1 MPQAPQPPLHLPQ
14 PSSGPTGRGLGP
26 KRPPGA
32 PGETRVLPRAA
43 GPAAPQAGNAS
54 PPRAG
59 VRPAS
64 ARMAALLLQLTQRE
78 ERLRDGAVAALVH
91 RIPGWVTPDGL
102 SQLRLGFVAAAAL
115 SAALGAELRVVLVL
129 FGAAVLTDFLDGPLA
144 RWRGATSDRGA
155 RLDQVADAVTGG
167 SLGLLAVAQGV
178 VDRELVLAMVIP
190 QAAQAA
196 VAAWRRVPVGGRTT
210 TVGRLQFV
218 LMLAGFGVGLWGV
231 SAASPSLVRLGR
243 GLLYAEAA
251 VGAVVA
257 VLRGLGVYPEPPEGP

>member
-1 MPQAPQPPLHLPQ
+1 M
-14 PSSGPTGRGLGP
+14 
-26 KRPPGA
+26 
-32 PGETRVLPRAA
+32 
-43 GPAAPQAGNAS
+43 S
-54 PPRAG
+54 PPSG
-59 VRPAS
+59 VRPAPPRL
-64 ARMAALLLQLTQRE
+64 ATLLLQLTQRE
-78 ERLRDGAVAALVH
+78 EHLRDRALAAVVC

-102 SQLRLGFVAAAAL
+102 SQLRLGFVAAAAVG
-115 SAALGAELRVVLVL
+115 AAMGAELRFVLLL

-144 RWRGATSDRGA
+144 RRRGAVSDRGA

-178 VDRELVLAMVIP
+178 VDRELVLAMVVP

-218 LMLAGFGVGLWGV
+218 LMLAGFSVGLWGV
-231 SAASPSLVRLGR
+231 SAGSPLWVRLGR

-251 VGAVVA
+251 VGGVVA
-257 VLRGLGVYPEPPEGP
+257 VLRGLGFYPEPPGGS